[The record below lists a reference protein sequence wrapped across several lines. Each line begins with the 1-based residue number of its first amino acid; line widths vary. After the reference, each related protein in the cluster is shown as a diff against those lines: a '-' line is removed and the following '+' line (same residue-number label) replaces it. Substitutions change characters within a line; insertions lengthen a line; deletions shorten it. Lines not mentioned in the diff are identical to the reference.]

1 MNKKSKGFIMLD
13 VLYICM
19 MILPVI
25 FGIVLKVLTSP
36 VSEGI
41 QITGARIYYTHKAPV
56 QDLIITEAQINS
68 WIVMIS
74 IFGLC
79 LYLTHGLKTRDILK
93 RQHLAEWIIE
103 TVDKI
108 VISNM
113 GEYFAGFS
121 PFITAMLFSISAV
134 T

>member
-1 MNKKSKGFIMLD
+1 MNKKSKGFIALD

-36 VSEGI
+36 LSEGI
-41 QITGARIYYTHKAPV
+41 QISGARIYYTHTAPL

-93 RQHLAEWIIE
+93 R
-103 TVDKI
+103 
-108 VISNM
+108 
-113 GEYFAGFS
+113 
-121 PFITAMLFSISAV
+121 
-134 T
+134 